1 MTAITSALLTVA
13 QMGAAD
19 RLTIAAGTPGTMLM
33 ERAGAAVADAMRRRW
48 PPAPVLVLCGP
59 GNNGGDGFVVAR
71 LLAEAGWPVRLTL
84 LGERTA
90 LRGDAA
96 VHAAQW
102 SGPIDAFTPA
112 ILDGAVVVVDAL
124 FGAGLSRPIE
134 GAAKIM
140 LAAVATTGLPVVA
153 IDVPSGIHGD
163 TGADWGAVPAVLTVT
178 FARAKPGH
186 VLLPGRIFCG
196 DLVVAPIG
204 ISDATIAAVA
214 PEIFRNDPVN
224 WHAHMPVPDPKGHK
238 YARGHAL
245 VFGGWPTSGAARLAA
260 RAALRAGAG
269 LVSVAVA
276 PEAFQVYAISLEAV
290 MVKTL
295 AGEGDLDTLL
305 GDLRHNALLIG
316 PGAGLGAQT
325 LERALKIIAADRA
338 TVLDADALTVLA
350 QAPERFHAAMAAR
363 RSGRAVVLTP
373 HEGEFR
379 RLFSVTGD
387 KLSRV
392 RAAAR
397 ESGTVIVLKGADTA
411 IAAPDG
417 RTAINDNAP
426 ATLATAG
433 SGDVLAGIIL
443 GLLAHGM
450 PGFEAACA
458 GVWLH
463 GAAAAGFGP
472 GLIAEDLPDRLPL
485 ALRQV
490 R

>member
-1 MTAITSALLTVA
+1 
-13 QMGAAD
+13 
-19 RLTIAAGTPGTMLM
+19 
-33 ERAGAAVADAMRRRW
+33 
-48 PPAPVLVLCGP
+48 
-59 GNNGGDGFVVAR
+59 
-71 LLAEAGWPVRLTL
+71 
-84 LGERTA
+84 
-90 LRGDAA
+90 
-96 VHAAQW
+96 
-102 SGPIDAFTPA
+102 
-112 ILDGAVVVVDAL
+112 
-124 FGAGLSRPIE
+124 
-134 GAAKIM
+134 
-140 LAAVATTGLPVVA
+140 
-153 IDVPSGIHGD
+153 
-163 TGADWGAVPAVLTVT
+163 
-178 FARAKPGH
+178 

-325 LERALKIIAADRA
+325 LERALKVIAADRA